1 MILLSDHIAIAVIII
16 IQGFID
22 TVVLYEY
29 FGMLHRSKIRARR
42 NKIDEPSEAITEV
55 KRNPLEETSKSPDL
69 SFHYVASIEP
79 QF

>member
-1 MILLSDHIAIAVIII
+1 MILLSDHYCDRCHHHYTRFIA
-16 IQGFID
+16 

-55 KRNPLEETSKSPDL
+55 KRNPLEETSKWPDL